1 MIFHGAANPHV
12 ARVLDRGSGMGQK
25 LDGAVGKA
33 ARLIESVLKSL
44 GLDPDKNR
52 TQAAEGVAS
61 WQVSRG
67 SADVLIAISPGPAGR
82 APRLR
87 VVSPLVKMHGGLA
100 APAAI
105 KLLRL
110 NATELPGIAFGL
122 FRDDIVALVAER
134 SVADLD
140 RAEVEDLLA
149 AIGHLAD
156 EFDDLLVKEF
166 GGTRVCDL
174 G

>member
-1 MIFHGAANPHV
+1 MAQN
-12 ARVLDRGSGMGQK
+12 
-25 LDGAVGKA
+25 LDGAVAKA
-33 ARLIESVLKSL
+33 VRLVESVLKGL

-52 TQAAEGVAS
+52 ITAPAGGAS
-61 WQVSRG
+61 WQISRG
-67 SADVLIAISPGPAGR
+67 SADVMIAVNPGIEGR

-87 VVSPLVKMHGGLA
+87 VISPLVKVRGDIAQPLA
-100 APAAI
+100 A

-110 NATELPGIAFGL
+110 NAAELPGIAFGL
-122 FRDDIVALVAER
+122 FRDDLVALIAER

-140 RAEVEDLLA
+140 RPEVEDLLA
-149 AIGHLAD
+149 SIGHFAD
-156 EFDDLLVKEF
+156 VYDDLLVKEF

>member
-1 MIFHGAANPHV
+1 MIFLGATNPHV
-12 ARVLDRGSGMGQK
+12 ARVRDRGSGMGQK
-25 LDGAVGKA
+25 LEGAVGKA
-33 ARLIESVLKSL
+33 ARLVESVLKGL
-44 GLDPDKNR
+44 GLDPDKNKA
-52 TQAAEGVAS
+52 QAADGGAS
-61 WQVSRG
+61 WQVARG
-67 SADVLIAISPGPAGR
+67 SADILIAINPGPAGR

-87 VVSPLVKMHGGLA
+87 LVSPLVKLRGEIA
-100 APAAI
+100 APQAV

-122 FRDDIVALVAER
+122 FRDDVIALVAER

-149 AIGHLAD
+149 AIGHFAD

>member
-1 MIFHGAANPHV
+1 MAQN
-12 ARVLDRGSGMGQK
+12 
-25 LDGAVGKA
+25 LDGAVVKVG
-33 ARLIESVLKSL
+33 RIIESVLKGL

-52 TQAAEGVAS
+52 ITAPAGGAS
-61 WQVSRG
+61 WQISRG
-67 SADVLIAISPGPAGR
+67 SADVMIAVNPGAEGR

-87 VVSPLVKMHGGLA
+87 LVSPLVKVRDNIAPPLA
-100 APAAI
+100 V

-110 NATELPGIAFGL
+110 NAAELPGIAFAL
-122 FRDDIVALVAER
+122 FRDDVIALVAER

-140 RAEVEDLLA
+140 RTEIEDLLA
-149 AIGHLAD
+149 SIGHFAD
-156 EFDDLLVKEF
+156 KYDDLLVKEF